1 MFLVTGALLAR
12 SFERSNFHLVIWR
25 RFKRLFPALWL
36 YCGIVYFLSFHFDA
50 RVSAWWT
57 FIVPIQQPTSSLAG
71 EWFTS
76 ALWYLR
82 AYVWVLLLAPVLYF
96 LSKRLKS
103 YLPVF
108 GALTIVYLGITERDT
123 AGLGWIVGDIVLYA
137 TFATAGMTLLAKG
150 RPERNVLIGIA
161 SGFLIAGLSWLQFR
175 TPIDGVVNNDHALH
189 LFVGG
194 FWACALLL
202 VPTFLSRFS
211 SMHIAQFLN
220 RFPLSIYLW
229 HSLIAWAF
237 WQILRTYFSGSAQ
250 TLLILGVTLLCLPLM
265 TFIVG
270 ALEHRPQNWPRLS
283 YVFPRVALCALV
295 LVSLNSTPIKSRL
308 DFVGR
313 PIDIPLP
320 PSAAP
325 KIVGIEVDKEVTKF
339 VRDSKQRLNDW
350 KDRDQEMQKILERQN
365 TKMGLGNVRAIVMT
379 PDGHVWFGSSGQ
391 WKTFNQPSYIGS
403 LTKTFTTSL
412 IMQQVEL
419 NKLSLDDQIGD
430 LGINFQHPSLT
441 IRHLLTH
448 TSGIAQFKDKT
459 GGVSDGTTPRAVAK
473 YVSKKPLRF
482 RPGSRIEYSTAGFAL
497 LGLVLEEI
505 TGTPFDTQL
514 REKLTDPRDYDISV
528 FQGRFRSIG
537 YSTGGISMKM
547 NDLAQWS
554 REYFFERSTTKT
566 AWDWSI
572 NETTGIGVHGY
583 CPCKNGSF
591 MALGHI
597 GGRTFASVDG
607 DGVVVVIDS
616 SGILVLDNY
625 KNTQTF
631 AQELRL
637 VAGGGKTPL
646 YP

>member
-82 AYVWVLLLAPVLYF
+82 AYVWVLLLAPALYF

-123 AGLGWIVGDIVLYA
+123 AGLGWIVGDIILYA

-150 RPERNVLIGIA
+150 RPERSVLIGIA

-211 SMHIAQFLN
+211 STHIAQFLN
-220 RFPLSIYLW
+220 KFPLSIYLW

-237 WQILRTYFSGSAQ
+237 WQILRTDLSGSAQ

-313 PIDIPLP
+313 PVDIPLP

-339 VRDSKQRLNDW
+339 VRDSKQKLNDW

-365 TKMGLGNVRAIVMT
+365 AKMGLGSVRAIVMT

-391 WKTFNQPSYIGS
+391 WKTFSQPSRIGS

-441 IRHLLTH
+441 VRHLLTH
-448 TSGIAQFKDKT
+448 TSGIVKFKDKT
-459 GGVSDGTTPRAVAK
+459 GGVSDGTTPRAVAE
-473 YVSKKPLRF
+473 YISKKPLRF
-482 RPGSRIEYSTAGFAL
+482 QPGSRIEYSTAGFAL

-505 TGTPFDTQL
+505 TGTPFETQL
-514 REKLTDPRDYDISV
+514 REKLTGPRDYDISV